1 MLQSRSQ
8 NLFLTIL
15 STVFLAGVPISYIA
29 FGDIGLEGYSV
40 VSTSLLSIGLVLLYY
55 KQHSVLKS
63 QKEPLLEV
71 SQFYLDDDHQYASS
85 EISNFGGGPAT
96 SLKLIIE
103 LYELSGEGPIDSV
116 SGTLSR
122 VEEVENSV
130 EKVTRSAS
138 ILPNEVGIPF
148 ELQSKEVIPMGGSSS
163 ERQRSLGRI
172 LQNEMENRDVLY
184 GKVIVEYEDIFDTNQ
199 YTADFSLKFTTQDEE
214 VQYENFNYLPWQE
227 GFPNNSL
234 GG

>member
-8 NLFLTIL
+8 ILILTIL
-15 STVFLAGVPISYIA
+15 LIVFLAVVPISYFA

-40 VSTSLLSIGLVLLYY
+40 ISTSLLSLGLVLLYY
-55 KQHSVLKS
+55 EQHSVLKS
-63 QKEPLLEV
+63 QKEPLLEM
-71 SQFYLDDDHQYASS
+71 SQFYLNDDLQYASS

-96 SLKLIIE
+96 SLRLIIE
-103 LYELSGEGPIDSV
+103 LYDLSGEDPIDRV

-122 VEEVENSV
+122 VEEVQDSV

-148 ELQSKEVIPMGGSSS
+148 EIQSKEVIPMGGSSS

-172 LQNEMENRDVLY
+172 LQNEMEDRDVLY
-184 GKVIVEYEDIFDTNQ
+184 GKIIVEYDDIFDTNQ
-199 YTADFSLKFTTQDEE
+199 YTADFSLKFTIQDGE
-214 VQYENFNYLPWQE
+214 VQYENFTYLPWKE

>member
-1 MLQSRSQ
+1 MLI
-8 NLFLTIL
+8 LTIL
-15 STVFLAGVPISYIA
+15 LVVFFAGIPISYLA

-40 VSTSLLSIGLVLLYY
+40 VSTSILSLGLVLLYY
-55 KQHSVLKS
+55 EQHSVLKS

-71 SQFYLDDDHQYASS
+71 SQFYLDDDLQYASS

-96 SLKLIIE
+96 SLSLIIE

-116 SGTLSR
+116 RGTLSR
-122 VEEVENSV
+122 VEQVQKGVEN
-130 EKVTRSAS
+130 VTRSAS
-138 ILPNEVGIPF
+138 ILPNEVGITF
-148 ELQSKEVIPMGGSSS
+148 EIQSKEVIPMGGSSS

-172 LQNEMENRDVLY
+172 LHNEMEDRDVLY
-184 GKVIVEYEDIFDTNQ
+184 GKAIVEYDDIFDTDQ
-199 YTADFSLKFTTQDEE
+199 YTADFSLKFTTQDGE
-214 VQYENFNYLPWQE
+214 VQYENFTYLPWQE